1 MKNTKIATIATI
13 VTAVIIAL
21 CGCVMTVNAETA
33 ETYEVEAVVI
43 EMKVAFADVWE
54 VIAVTE
60 DGEKYGWFADNND
73 GEYWHIGDLALLTML
88 KGQTEE
94 DDEVMDVILLGELTP
109 VAVARWMNW

>member
-13 VTAVIIAL
+13 MTAIIIAL
-21 CGCVMTVNAETA
+21 CGCVMTANAETA
-33 ETYEVEAVVI
+33 DTYEVEAVVI

-54 VIAVTE
+54 MTAVTA

-109 VAVARWMNW
+109 VAVARWMKW